1 MHELLDSADR
11 EICAALLRNGR
22 ASWRLIAQV
31 TGMQERTVAR
41 RGVRLLEQGLVHVR
55 ALSQPLLSDRG
66 IGQFARLQCRPADLA
81 RVASW
86 FARRP
91 ETLWVATLA
100 DESAVVS
107 ECYLRDEERAG
118 FIEHE
123 LARQPITGYSF
134 DYLGRYRRTVR
145 GWHPNIL
152 TAEQL
157 EQLGENETRALR
169 ASRQIETASA
179 TLPDETDREIV
190 RLLSADGRLSIDAI
204 AAEVG
209 IAKPTVRR
217 RVQQLQQTDNLSIRA
232 VIDPALLGF
241 PIEASLV
248 VEAPISRLDEV
259 ATILAED
266 WRTRWA
272 AEAPGSRKV
281 HALLTLESHFELHD
295 TLRRLDQRLAGIA
308 TQVSASPILTHYK
321 RSDVVLP
328 THEAARAETGER
340 GRP

>member
-1 MHELLDSADR
+1 MHELLDAADR

-22 ASWRLIAQV
+22 ASWRQIAQV

-41 RGVRLLEQGLVHVR
+41 RGARLLEQGLVHVR

-66 IGQFARLQCRPADLA
+66 VGHFARLRCAPADLA

-100 DESAVVS
+100 EQSAVVS
-107 ECYLRDEERAG
+107 ECYIRDEARAA

-123 LARQPITGYSF
+123 LAEQPVTDYSF
-134 DYLGRYRRTVR
+134 TYLGRYRRTVR

-152 TAEQL
+152 STEQL
-157 EQLGENETRALR
+157 EQLGENETRALQ
-169 ASRQIETASA
+169 ASRSLGSASV
-179 TLPDETDREIV
+179 TLADETDREIV
-190 RLLSADGRLSIDAI
+190 RLLSVDGRLSIDAI

-209 IAKPTVRR
+209 IAKPTARR
-217 RVQQLQQTDNLSIRA
+217 RVQLLQQSDFLSIRA
-232 VIDPALLGF
+232 VIDPALLGY
-241 PIEASLV
+241 PIEASLT

-259 ATILAED
+259 ATLLAED

-272 AEAPGSRKV
+272 AEAPGASTV
-281 HALLTLESHFELHD
+281 HALLTLESNVELHD
-295 TLRRLDQRLAGIA
+295 TLRRLDQRLGGIA
-308 TQVSASPILTHYK
+308 TSVTASPILTHYK
-321 RSDVVLP
+321 RSDVVL
-328 THEAARAETGER
+328 HAADPARVA
-340 GRP
+340 